1 MTDYWMSKLF
11 FDLLQPA
18 KLARF
23 KQDMEGVLAEYPMAP
38 AIRKAVVE
46 DDFPVIA
53 ADVNPY
59 LLRFY
64 YTIRGVND
72 SDFIARLNALPPRAA
87 ANRIANH
94 G

>member
-1 MTDYWMSKLF
+1 MSKLF

-18 KLARF
+18 KLAQF
-23 KQDMEGVLAEYPMAP
+23 KADKDTVLAQYPMAP
-38 AIRKAVVE
+38 AMRKAVID

-53 ADVNPY
+53 AHVNPY

-64 YTIRGVND
+64 YTVRGVND
-72 SDFIARLNALPPRAA
+72 ADFIARLNALPSRAA
-87 ANRIANH
+87 ADHGANH